1 MNTPFSKKFVTI
13 SRMRKYLVFILFPL
27 ISFAEEITFQCK
39 YKSNDDNQPIEM
51 NESIIYD
58 TSKESLI
65 VGRYKEPLQCVKDN
79 WVMNCKGRFEN
90 ENDDI
95 QDLVTIGRKDINY
108 RQTITL
114 TKIDNSAETVNQFK
128 GKCRIVESN

>member
-1 MNTPFSKKFVTI
+1 MNTHYSKKFVLI
-13 SRMRKYLVFILFPL
+13 SSMYKYLLFILIPL
-27 ISFAEEITFQCK
+27 VGIAEEITFQCK
-39 YKSNDDNQPIEM
+39 YKSNDDNPPTEM

-58 TSKESLI
+58 PSKESLS

-90 ENDDI
+90 DNENI

-108 RQTITL
+108 RQIITL
-114 TKIDNSAETVNQFK
+114 TKKDNSAEKVNQFK
-128 GKCRIVESN
+128 GKCRIVESD

>member
-1 MNTPFSKKFVTI
+1 MNTPFSKRFVTI
-13 SRMRKYLVFILFPL
+13 SSMHKYLVFILFPL
-27 ISFAEEITFQCK
+27 VTYAEEITFQCK
-39 YKSNDDNQPIEM
+39 YKSNEDNPAIEM

-58 TSKESLI
+58 TSKELLI
-65 VGRYKEPLQCVKDN
+65 VSRYKEPLQCVKDN

-90 ENDDI
+90 ANDDI

-114 TKIDNSAETVNQFK
+114 TKKDNSAETVNQFK